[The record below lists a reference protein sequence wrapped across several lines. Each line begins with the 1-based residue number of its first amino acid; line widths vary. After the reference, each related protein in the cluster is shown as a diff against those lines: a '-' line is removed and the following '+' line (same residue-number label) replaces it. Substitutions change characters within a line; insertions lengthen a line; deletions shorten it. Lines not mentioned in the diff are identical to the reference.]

1 MLCMKLS
8 LKSSSLFVAVAM
20 SLFCAFVIIAKTPF
34 YQNVILLVDKYF
46 VLSYACTSLL
56 LVSMFLLGVSIFIN
70 RKQIPVL
77 SNSLLWE
84 ARVIVS
90 VLCFVLFCNIFSISS
105 VYIHGMLYFWWHGF
119 EWLRYVMLLLMT
131 TWLWQFAY
139 MKPQEYISAKHLGNC
154 GLAVSIGIGVVLLLM
169 LTSFVHVLFTGHVA
183 GFRTNV
189 FVSWLKPISVVLL
202 LITYLLERRHLYKQN
217 RQSSIRKKTI
227 Q

>member
-1 MLCMKLS
+1 MTLS
-8 LKSSSLFVAVAM
+8 LQKSSLFAAVAI
-20 SLFCAFVIIAKTPF
+20 SLFSAFVIIAQTPF
-34 YQNVILLVDKYF
+34 YQNVILPVDKYF
-46 VLSYACTSLL
+46 MLSYACTSLL

-77 SNSLLWE
+77 SNSLLWQ

-90 VLCFVLFCNIFSISS
+90 VLCIVLFCNIFSISS

-154 GLAVSIGIGVVLLLM
+154 GLAVSIGVGVVLLLM
-169 LTSFVHVLFTGHVA
+169 FISLVHVLFTGHVA

-189 FVSWLKPISVVLL
+189 LVSWLKPISALL
-202 LITYLLERRHLYKQN
+202 FFAAYLYECRKY
-217 RQSSIRKKTI
+217 KKTE
-227 Q
+227 

>member
-1 MLCMKLS
+1 MTLS
-8 LKSSSLFVAVAM
+8 LQKSSLFAAVAI
-20 SLFCAFVIIAKTPF
+20 SLFSAFVIIAQTPF
-34 YQNVILLVDKYF
+34 YQNVILPVDKYF
-46 VLSYACTSLL
+46 ILSYACTSLL

-77 SNSLLWE
+77 SNSLLWQ

-202 LITYLLERRHLYKQN
+202 LITYLSERRHLYKQN

>member
-1 MLCMKLS
+1 MTLS

-77 SNSLLWE
+77 SNSLLWQ

-154 GLAVSIGIGVVLLLM
+154 GLAVSIGIGVVLLLI

-202 LITYLLERRHLYKQN
+202 LITFIPGISLFLPNLLG
-217 RQSSIRKKTI
+217 S
-227 Q
+227 

>member
-1 MLCMKLS
+1 MKLS

-77 SNSLLWE
+77 SNSLLWQ

-131 TWLWQFAY
+131 TWLWQFTLIKSTKTFTAQY
-139 MKPQEYISAKHLGNC
+139 LGIS
-154 GLAVSIGIGVVLLLM
+154 GLFVAIAVGIILVLMCLSFIHVLL
-169 LTSFVHVLFTGHVA
+169 TDHVI

-189 FVSWLKPISVVLL
+189 IVSWLKPLSALVFLIS
-202 LITYLLERRHLYKQN
+202 YLSLSRQQN
-217 RQSSIRKKTI
+217 KPS
-227 Q
+227 